1 MAAQR
6 EWKMMLKMTRTEAAA
21 MMSAEMVGGSSLNA
35 TAKADGLKKTHVHT
49 KNKCK
54 SKVHGREEGSGS
66 VDDKMERSLH
76 R

>member
-6 EWKMMLKMTRTEAAA
+6 EWKMMLKMTWTEAA
-21 MMSAEMVGGSSLNA
+21 
-35 TAKADGLKKTHVHT
+35 AKADGLKKTHVYT